1 MAGSTED
8 RLRTEAVFKGGL
20 GLRIQVRKGGG
31 GKDVLCI
38 GWHAKD
44 GGRGRRRG
52 RGGGIFSVEGGQ
64 DLEFYSSFCLKI
76 CMIFSG
82 DES

>member
-1 MAGSTED
+1 MTGSTED

-44 GGRGRRRG
+44 GGRGRRRE
-52 RGGGIFSVEGGQ
+52 RGGGVFLVWRAARILSSILLLLKNLHDIFW
-64 DLEFYSSFCLKI
+64 
-76 CMIFSG
+76 
-82 DES
+82 